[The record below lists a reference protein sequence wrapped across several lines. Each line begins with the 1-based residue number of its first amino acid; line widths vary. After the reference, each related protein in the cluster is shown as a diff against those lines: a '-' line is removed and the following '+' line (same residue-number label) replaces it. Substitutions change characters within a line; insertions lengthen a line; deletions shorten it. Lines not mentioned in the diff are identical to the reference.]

1 MKNLKDKLN
10 DILDSLKNNTLGYDD
25 VLEKIKTLFVD
36 DIGIANLDIDRK
48 RRRGFPETIMA
59 EGKSFDDL
67 KKIVGRLFEKN
78 ENLILITRVKLNI
91 ANELTKEFKDMNYEE
106 KAKILYYQKTAEKKV
121 GKISLITAGTS
132 DNQVAEEARVTA
144 SIMGNNVE
152 TIYDVGISGIH
163 RLYLNRRKFKVAN
176 VGIVIAGME
185 GALPS
190 FVAGLVDYPIIA
202 VPTSV
207 GYGANLGG
215 FVAMLSMI
223 NSCVPGVS
231 VVNIDNGYGAAYI
244 ASMINK
250 KIEKK
255 KKKN

>member
-25 VLEKIKTLFVD
+25 VLEKMKTLFVD
-36 DIGIANLDIDRK
+36 DIGVANLDLDRK
-48 RRRGFPETIMA
+48 RRRGFPETVMA
-59 EGKSFDDL
+59 EGKSLDDL
-67 KKIVGRLFEKN
+67 KKIVRRLFERN
-78 ENLILITRVKLNI
+78 EELILITRVELCV
-91 ANELTKEFKDMNYEE
+91 ANELTKEFKDLIYEE
-106 KAKILYYQKTAEKKV
+106 NAKILYHQKTLEEKV

-132 DNQVAEEARVTA
+132 DNQVAEEARITA

-163 RLYLNRRKFKVAN
+163 RLYLNRKKFEVAN

-190 FVAGLVDYPIIA
+190 FVAGLVDYPVIA

-215 FVAMLSMI
+215 FVALLSMI
-223 NSCVPGVS
+223 NSCVPGVC

-244 ASMINK
+244 ASMINRN
-250 KIEKK
+250 IEKSR
-255 KKKN
+255 

>member
-1 MKNLKDKLN
+1 MKNIKDKLN
-10 DILDSLKNNTLGYDD
+10 DILYSWKNNTLGYDD

-59 EGKSFDDL
+59 EGKSLDDL

-78 ENLILITRVKLNI
+78 EELILITRVELCV
-91 ANELTKEFKDMNYEE
+91 ANELTKEFKDLNYEE
-106 KAKILYYQKTAEKKV
+106 KAKILYHQKTLEEKV

-163 RLYLNRRKFKVAN
+163 RLYLNRKKFEVAN

-190 FVAGLVDYPIIA
+190 FVAGLVDYPVIA

-215 FVAMLSMI
+215 FVALLSMI
-223 NSCVPGVS
+223 NSCVPGVC

-244 ASMINK
+244 ASMINRN
-250 KIEKK
+250 IEKRK
-255 KKKN
+255 

>member
-1 MKNLKDKLN
+1 MKNIKDKLN
-10 DILDSLKNNTLGYDD
+10 DILCSWKNNTLGYDD

-59 EGKSFDDL
+59 EGKSLDDL

-78 ENLILITRVKLNI
+78 EELILITRVELCV
-91 ANELTKEFKDMNYEE
+91 ANELTKEFKDLNYEE
-106 KAKILYYQKTAEKKV
+106 KAKILYHQKTLEEKV

-163 RLYLNRRKFKVAN
+163 RLYLNRKKFEVAN

-190 FVAGLVDYPIIA
+190 FVAGLVDYPVIA

-215 FVAMLSMI
+215 FVALLSMI
-223 NSCVPGVS
+223 NSCVPGVC

-244 ASMINK
+244 ASMINRN
-250 KIEKK
+250 IEKRK
-255 KKKN
+255 